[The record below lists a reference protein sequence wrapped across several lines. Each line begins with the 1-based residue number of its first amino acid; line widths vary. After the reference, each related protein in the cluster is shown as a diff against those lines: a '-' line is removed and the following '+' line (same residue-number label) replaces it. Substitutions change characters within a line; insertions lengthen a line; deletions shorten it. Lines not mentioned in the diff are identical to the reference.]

1 MGKDVIHC
9 RGEKPF
15 APCVDLA
22 ITSRSIVEA
31 CLARTDRV
39 EDAEA
44 KICDMIPSTI
54 AVQSV

>member
-22 ITSRSIVEA
+22 ITSRSIVG
-31 CLARTDRV
+31 ARMRRPKY
-39 EDAEA
+39 A
-44 KICDMIPSTI
+44 I
-54 AVQSV
+54 

>member
-1 MGKDVIHC
+1 MDKDMIHC

-22 ITSRSIVEA
+22 ITSRSIVGV

-39 EDAEA
+39 EDMETRT
-44 KICDMIPSTI
+44 CDMIPSTI
-54 AVQSV
+54 AVQFV